1 MMLFLHLPYS
11 PFHHQCWHGRNRE
24 SSNGLLMPKWC
35 ESQWCGNP
43 ESDRPMWRC
52 HIKAI
57 WGVTFHNFSLT
68 YTSLPFGNELGKI
81 GSKLPKVQ
89 LLSRAIIQTQV
100 CPSFP
105 QTHRTKQTILQNG
118 SCNHGPLLR
127 QLLNATHSYG
137 EQAWDAFSNALS
149 CWGRYYLWPIWVE
162 QGWALPRACS
172 VGQSTGWSA
181 AHEAAQPKVHGPE
194 RTRTI
199 HSVQSNA
206 PSIEL

>member
-1 MMLFLHLPYS
+1 MVYLYF
-11 PFHHQCWHGRNRE
+11 
-24 SSNGLLMPKWC
+24 
-35 ESQWCGNP
+35 
-43 ESDRPMWRC
+43 
-52 HIKAI
+52 
-57 WGVTFHNFSLT
+57 TFHNFSLT

-105 QTHRTKQTILQNG
+105 QTHHTKQTILQNG

-127 QLLNATHSYG
+127 KLLNATHSYG

-162 QGWALPRACS
+162 PGVSPASSLLSWPVNRLISCPWSSSAQSAWPRKDKDNSLRPVKCS
-172 VGQSTGWSA
+172 FYWTLTEKTGKSQQLVLWGMGTQKTHRKKTN
-181 AHEAAQPKVHGPE
+181 HEGARVS
-194 RTRTI
+194 
-199 HSVQSNA
+199 SVDDLRQRNKTHKG
-206 PSIEL
+206 